1 MEQAVVEAGV
11 QVHSTPQRAP
21 MVNGPLPYDIYAFPH
36 KGLRAFM
43 CETLSDLGRMD
54 PEDNLTVQGTLAQ
67 VRSILDM
74 CAAHQD
80 HEDRFVHP
88 AMQAKRSDSA
98 GHAAA
103 DHIDHIQA
111 IERLK
116 GLVRRVELFSGM
128 PRRRAALTLYKEFS
142 LFVGENLVHMH
153 TEETQNNQVLR
164 AWYDDAELR
173 DIERRILEAIPAQ
186 DMGAWMRWMVRALNP
201 AERTELM
208 GILRS
213 TAASKVLDGLLKE
226 GVPDLKPIA

>member
-1 MEQAVVEAGV
+1 MEQAVVEAGA
-11 QVHSTPQRAP
+11 HSTPHRAM

-36 KGLRAFM
+36 KGLRALM
-43 CETLSDLGRMD
+43 CETLAGLGRMD
-54 PEDNLTVQGTLAQ
+54 TEDDLAVQSILAQ
-67 VRSILDM
+67 VRSVLDM
-74 CAAHQD
+74 CAAHLD

-103 DHIDHIQA
+103 DHVDHIQA

-116 GLVRRVELFSGM
+116 GLVRRVELFNGM

-173 DIERRILEAIPAQ
+173 EIERQILEAIPARQ
-186 DMGAWMRWMVRALNP
+186 MAAWMRWMVHALNP
-201 AERTELM
+201 AERMELI
-208 GILRS
+208 GVLRN
-213 TAASKVLDGLLKE
+213 TAAGKALDGVLSE
-226 GVPDLKPIA
+226 VPQGLTPMA